1 MVSEVSNNSIFKEWG
16 LEVDKELIAIKG
28 KQLEE
33 VKLVDLKGSEHRWEA
48 FERRVYKHL
57 EPLQLLKEQW
67 LVVYGE
73 EEFNSANIA
82 YEGMAR
88 AGKGFGINISDPDW
102 LELSYDEAK

>member
-1 MVSEVSNNSIFKEWG
+1 M
-16 LEVDKELIAIKG
+16 
-28 KQLEE
+28 
-33 VKLVDLKGSEHRWEA
+33 
-48 FERRVYKHL
+48 
-57 EPLQLLKEQW
+57 LKEQW